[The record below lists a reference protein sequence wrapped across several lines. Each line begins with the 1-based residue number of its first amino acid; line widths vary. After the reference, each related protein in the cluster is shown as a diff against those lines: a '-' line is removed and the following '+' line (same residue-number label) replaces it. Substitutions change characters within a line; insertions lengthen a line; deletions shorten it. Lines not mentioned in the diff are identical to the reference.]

1 MSVGRV
7 AVAAGLPSFTAE
19 DDAVML
25 WLARAAV
32 EAAVRPAQAPEIA
45 PADLPHSLREPAG
58 AFVTL
63 TEGGHLR
70 GCLGRMDPDRPLWR
84 NIVDAAAA
92 VPVADHRFPPVAAGE
107 LDCIAIEVTVVG
119 APMPIADPPDF
130 EPERDGIV
138 VERGRRRAVLLPQ
151 VARERGWDRETT
163 LAAVCEKAGL
173 GPLDWTRPGT
183 RLAVFASHE
192 ARERESGG

>member
-1 MSVGRV
+1 MPIGTEP
-7 AVAAGLPSFTAE
+7 AVDLPSFSDE
-19 DDAVML
+19 DDALLL

-32 EAAVRPAQAPEIA
+32 QAAVRPGEAPEID
-45 PADLPHSLREPAG
+45 PGGLPRALREPAG

-63 TEGGHLR
+63 TEAGHLR

-84 NIVDAAAA
+84 NVIDAAGA
-92 VPVADHRFPPVAAGE
+92 VPVADHRFPPVAVGE
-107 LDCIAIEVTVVG
+107 LDRIAIEVTVVS
-119 APMPIADPPDF
+119 APTPIEGPTEFQPD
-130 EPERDGIV
+130 RDGIV

-192 ARERESGG
+192 AREAEPPA